1 MTGDVVNLRQFRKQ
15 KARTEKDKTAEQ
27 NRISFGR
34 TKAEKQLTRTLNDKA
49 SKALDQGKRET
60 CTGRHGRRRIGA
72 PANAEPL
79 NSI

>member
-15 KARTEKDKTAEQ
+15 KARTEKDKTADQ

-34 TKAEKQLTRTLNDKA
+34 TKAEKQLTKTLNDKA

-60 CTGRHGRRRIGA
+60 S
-72 PANAEPL
+72 PAGPDDEK
-79 NSI
+79 